1 MVRKFLYMNKE
12 YLLSIITVVK
22 NAETTIER
30 CIKSVLNQKYKNI
43 QYIIIEGNSNDK
55 TKEIINKYKDKI
67 SLIISGDDN
76 GIWDAMNKGV
86 KLAEGEIIGF
96 LNADDFYYE
105 NSLEIINKYFN
116 DKNIDFVFGTVE
128 KYKIMHGYNPSI
140 IKWSFGFY
148 TSHSVGF
155 FIRTKKH
162 REVGLYNTK
171 YLSADLDF
179 FYKMIVNFN
188 LKGISTKKDEILG
201 KFNKGGFASKVNY
214 IDHLRDLNRIRID
227 NNQNKFFVLLLYL
240 IKIIKKPIK
249 FLRGYK
255 NKKF

>member
-1 MVRKFLYMNKE
+1 MDKNRKNKI
-12 YLLSIITVVK
+12 SVITVVK
-22 NAETTIER
+22 NSVYTIEKT
-30 CIKSVLNQKYKNI
+30 INSVLDQNYENLE
-43 QYIIIEGNSNDK
+43 YIIIDGKSDDGTQKVLE
-55 TKEIINKYKDKI
+55 KYKSKV
-67 SLIISGDDN
+67 SSIISDSDN
-76 GIWDAMNKGV
+76 GIWDAMNKGL
-86 KLAEGEIIGF
+86 KLANGEIITF
-96 LNADDFYYE
+96 LNADDFYYP
-105 NSLEIINKYFN
+105 SALETVNDYFN
-116 DKNIDFVFGTVE
+116 NSDIDFLFGSVK
-128 KYKIMHGYNPSI
+128 KYKILSGYRPEI

-148 TSHSVGF
+148 TSHSIGF
-155 FIRTKKH
+155 FIKKEKH
-162 REVGLYNTK
+162 LEVGKYNTK

-214 IDHLRDLNRIRID
+214 IDHLRDLNQIRID